1 MRNSLIIIVLLLLL
15 FVSCGTDRG
24 KQRDMERPVKV
35 GEVFRGG
42 DEEINVLSGVVVS
55 GVEASPS
62 FTVSGMLKKI
72 YVSEGSEVRQ
82 GQLIAE
88 IDASNYQ
95 STYEAAKSKYE
106 QVSSE
111 VARVEELYR
120 RSSVNRND
128 YEKALDGRQT
138 VASMYETAKNQLQ
151 STKLYAPISG
161 VVQSINAGLYQTTMP
176 GVGVVTIVNT
186 SSLNIETNVSSALFV
201 DKDKF
206 EGFVGYSEFS
216 EEPIHLKLLYI
227 APKANNNQ
235 LYKMLLSIDSRSV
248 QNLAPGMAIKV
259 ELSRRHTQKQELSI
273 LLQSVFQENTDDFVW
288 VVDTQSLVVGKRKVE
303 LGNLNQEGRVVV
315 LSGLDGSEILVTA
328 GVGKI
333 KDGQKIKILE

>member
-35 GEVFRGG
+35 GDVFRGG

-248 QNLAPGMAIKV
+248 KNLAPGMAIKV